1 MERASDVLTAE
12 HRGIERMLRI
22 LEAAAAKVERGE
34 KVPVEAFSDA
44 VDFVRGFADGCHHAK
59 EEKTLFPLLEQR
71 GIPRQG
77 PIGVMLSEH
86 EAGRRYVGQ
95 MAASLE
101 GYARGDAAATRTLTE
116 NAREY
121 IALLRQHIM
130 KEDNVL
136 FPMSD
141 RVLTGDDQKGLVE
154 RFEEIE
160 REEIGE
166 GVHEQYHG
174 MLDRLEREMGIA

>member
-1 MERASDVLTAE
+1 MERASDVLMSE

-22 LEAAAAKVERGE
+22 VETAAAKVEKGE
-34 KVPVEAFSDA
+34 KIAPEVFANA
-44 VDFVRGFADGCHHAK
+44 IDFIRGFADGCHHAK

-86 EAGRRYVGQ
+86 EAGRRYVGA
-95 MAASLE
+95 MSISLE
-101 GYARGDAAATRTLTE
+101 GYARGDREATSALTQ

-121 IALLRQHIM
+121 VGLLRQHIM
-130 KEDNVL
+130 KEDNIL
-136 FPMSD
+136 FPMGD
-141 RVLTGDDQKGLVE
+141 RVLTEDDQKGLVE

-160 REEIGE
+160 RQEIGE
-166 GVHEQYHG
+166 GVHEQYHE
-174 MLDRLEREMGIA
+174 MLDRLERELGLA